1 MHRCTG
7 LGAHT
12 AAACGGCERAG
23 GGASLCFARRR
34 RRKNGERA
42 SLIPTRLSHFRK
54 PGGTWRRAF
63 AFPFLVAASDLI
75 LLPCGTPR
83 GREGMSRCRHRSDC
97 SLLRAVTTVGITRV
111 RVPLTMISTLV
122 PPLCQHRRKL
132 NACHLHN
139 TCALQKVRCSHDT
152 RQMDS
157 DHR

>member
-1 MHRCTG
+1 MC
-7 LGAHT
+7 
-12 AAACGGCERAG
+12 ACG
-23 GGASLCFARRR
+23 
-34 RRKNGERA
+34 
-42 SLIPTRLSHFRK
+42 
-54 PGGTWRRAF
+54 RRARGEPPIF
-63 AFPFLVAASDLI
+63 ILSVEEVRDWPCDNAPPPAPLLHAAHGGEPSRFLFWLPQVISFYFLV
-75 LLPCGTPR
+75 GTRHRR

-132 NACHLHN
+132 NACHLHH
-139 TCALQKVRCSHDT
+139 TCASQKVGCSHDT